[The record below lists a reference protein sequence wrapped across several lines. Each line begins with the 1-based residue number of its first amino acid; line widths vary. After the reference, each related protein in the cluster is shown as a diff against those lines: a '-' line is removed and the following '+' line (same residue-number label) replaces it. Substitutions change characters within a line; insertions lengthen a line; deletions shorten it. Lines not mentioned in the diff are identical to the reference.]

1 MAPGLEVPMP
11 DGTAPAS
18 SIDRKTLAD
27 LSVRSDAA
35 GWRRLGAHAL
45 LLIAAGILVW
55 LGRGTLW
62 LWPAMLIHGVV
73 LVFVFA
79 PLHETIHRT
88 AFASRAVNESVA
100 FVLGALIL
108 LPHEY
113 FRAFHF
119 AHHRFTQ
126 DPARDPELA
135 IPKPATPL
143 QWLGTTSGFPY
154 WIGQVRLILG
164 HAMGRAEEP
173 FYKNEDQR
181 RAVIGEARIVLSVY
195 AAVLALSVA
204 AGSTSVLVFWV
215 VPALLGQP
223 ALRLFL
229 LAEHTLC
236 PLVPGDMWSNSR
248 TTKSSGL
255 VRFLTWNMPY
265 HGAHHAYPSVP
276 FHALPALDK
285 LVGNER
291 KTTAPGY
298 FAVQKMILA
307 AVCTE

>member
-1 MAPGLEVPMP
+1 MP
-11 DGTAPAS
+11 DGTAATPT
-18 SIDRKTLAD
+18 IDRKTLAG

-45 LLIAAGILVW
+45 LLIATGVLVW
-55 LGRGTLW
+55 LARGTVW
-62 LWPAMLIHGVV
+62 LGPAMLVHGIV
-73 LVFVFA
+73 LVFAFA

-88 AFASRAVNESVA
+88 AFAARAANEGVA

-135 IPKPATPL
+135 VPKPATIG
-143 QWLGTTSGFPY
+143 QWLWTASGLPY
-154 WIGQVRLILG
+154 WIGQARLVLG
-164 HAMGRAEEP
+164 HAMGRAAEP
-173 FYKNEDQR
+173 FYKGEDQR
-181 RAVIGEARIVLSVY
+181 RAVIREARVLLGIY
-195 AAVLALSVA
+195 AAVAALSVA
-204 AGSTSVLVFWV
+204 AGSTAALVLWV

-248 TTKSSGL
+248 TTKSNRL

-265 HGAHHAYPSVP
+265 HGAHHAYPGVP
-276 FHALPALDK
+276 FHALPALDQ
-285 LVGNER
+285 LVANER
-291 KTTAPGY
+291 KTTSSGY

-307 AVCTE
+307 AVGAK

>member
-1 MAPGLEVPMP
+1 MP
-11 DGTAPAS
+11 DGTAATPT
-18 SIDRKTLAD
+18 IDRKTLAG

-45 LLIAAGILVW
+45 LLIATGVLVW
-55 LGRGTLW
+55 LARGTVW
-62 LWPAMLIHGVV
+62 LGPAMLVHGIV
-73 LVFVFA
+73 LVFAFA

-88 AFASRAVNESVA
+88 AFAARAANEGVA

-135 IPKPATPL
+135 VPKPATIG
-143 QWLGTTSGFPY
+143 QWLWTASGLPY
-154 WIGQVRLILG
+154 WIGQARLVLG
-164 HAMGRAEEP
+164 HAMGRAAEP
-173 FYKNEDQR
+173 FYKGEDQR
-181 RAVIGEARIVLSVY
+181 RAVIREARVLLGIY
-195 AAVLALSVA
+195 AAVAALSLA
-204 AGSTSVLVFWV
+204 AGSTAALVLWV

-248 TTKSSGL
+248 TTKSNRL
-255 VRFLTWNMPY
+255 VRFLAWNMPY
-265 HGAHHAYPSVP
+265 HGAHHAYPGVP
-276 FHALPALDK
+276 FHALPALDQ
-285 LVGNER
+285 LVANER
-291 KTTAPGY
+291 KTTSSGY

-307 AVCTE
+307 AVGAK